1 MKPLTPLNHK
11 IIGSTY
17 RGDTRK
23 SGNSGP
29 RIVSCNSCNLL
40 SKSLLAVIIIIFLF
54 HAAFVFAGDLPPT
67 QVEKTQ
73 KIDLLMESAIS
84 RGLIAGGVVLIGD
97 RKGVLFE
104 QAYGRTSPGP
114 NTPLMEIGTI
124 FDIASLTKVVATAP
138 AILKLAEEGKLSLVD
153 PVVRWFPEFAGKGKD
168 DLLVLNL
175 LTHTSGFDDFPLAPH
190 NPLQNAVE
198 RAAAQKLTGEIGSRF
213 RYADINFI
221 LLGEMVRRITGVTLD
236 RYAAASFFT
245 AMGMQDT
252 SFNPDEEKVRRC
264 SATVGTDNALLVG
277 HVQDPMARQLGGIAG
292 HAGVF
297 STARDLAKFCRMI
310 LSEGEF
316 DGIRILSERAVRQMT
331 APYFSR
337 GGNVIRGLGWEIT
350 SPYSAPKGTGFSEES
365 FGHTGYSGSSLWL
378 DPTTDIFV
386 ILLTSRLNYK
396 NSKEFRQLRSELS
409 TLSSEIFPGV
419 VARRELA
426 GYNRPDR

>member
-1 MKPLTPLNHK
+1 MALLKCLPILILLFFSAGTIAADNPTL
-11 IIGSTY
+11 SVE
-17 RGDTRK
+17 RG
-23 SGNSGP
+23 
-29 RIVSCNSCNLL
+29 V
-40 SKSLLAVIIIIFLF
+40 
-54 HAAFVFAGDLPPT
+54 
-67 QVEKTQ
+67 

-97 RKGVLFE
+97 RKGILFE
-104 QAYGRTSPGP
+104 RAYGRTSPGT
-114 NTPLMEIGTI
+114 NTPLMGIDTI

-175 LTHTSGFDDFPLAPH
+175 LTHTSGFDDFPLATH
-190 NPLQNAVE
+190 NPLQSAVE
-198 RAAAQKLTGEIGSRF
+198 RAAAQKLTGGIGSRF

-236 RYAAASFFT
+236 RYATASFFT

-264 SATVGTDNALLVG
+264 SATIGTDNALLVG

-337 GGNVIRGLGWEIT
+337 GGNVIRGLGWDIT
-350 SPYSAPKGTGFSEES
+350 SPYSAPKGSGFSEES

-409 TLSSEIFPGV
+409 NLSAEIFPGV

-426 GYNRPDR
+426 GYNWPDR

>member
-1 MKPLTPLNHK
+1 MAFLKCLPILILLFFSAGTIAADIPTLS
-11 IIGSTY
+11 GE
-17 RGDTRK
+17 RG
-23 SGNSGP
+23 
-29 RIVSCNSCNLL
+29 V
-40 SKSLLAVIIIIFLF
+40 
-54 HAAFVFAGDLPPT
+54 
-67 QVEKTQ
+67 

-97 RKGVLFE
+97 RKGILFE
-104 QAYGRTSPGP
+104 RAYGRTSPGP
-114 NTPLMEIGTI
+114 NTPLMGIDTI

-153 PVVRWFPEFAGKGKD
+153 PVFRWFPEFAGKGKD

-190 NPLQNAVE
+190 NPLQSAVE
-198 RAAAQKLTGEIGSRF
+198 RAAAQKLTGGIGSRF

-221 LLGEMVRRITGVTLD
+221 LLGEMIRRITGVTLD
-236 RYAAASFFT
+236 RYARASFFT

-252 SFNPDEEKVRRC
+252 SFNPDKEKVRRC
-264 SATVGTDNALLVG
+264 SATIGTDNALLLG
-277 HVQDPMARQLGGIAG
+277 HVQDPVACQLGGIAG
-292 HAGVF
+292 HSGVF

-337 GGNVIRGLGWEIT
+337 GGNVIRGLGWDIT

-409 TLSSEIFPGV
+409 TLSAEIFPGV

-426 GYNRPDR
+426 GYNWPDR